1 MQVWTYIYKLAIQ
14 LSYNVTHNF
23 DGVIFLN

>member
-1 MQVWTYIYKLAIQ
+1 MQVWTYIYKLAIH
-14 LSYNVTHNF
+14 LSNNVTRKF